1 MWENWIFSGGT
12 HYHNQNGCWLND
24 ECNPLR
30 IRPWRKKNRMYFCFF
45 FKSWWLLTKFLRV
58 FHTYIPDPLEN
69 CSTRATF
76 LWSWFHSLNH
86 LCQHTEHSFLFSLQ
100 LTRQYSKKKKK
111 INNKKSLVYSQKK
124 SNLNNLLFTIQL
136 HWLYYC
142 FWMVTTIGMRLHC
155 LEIHLR
161 FACTCCSN
169 NFSQFSR
176 VQPSI
181 KEFI

>member
-1 MWENWIFSGGT
+1 MNVNPWEL
-12 HYHNQNGCWLND
+12 HH
-24 ECNPLR
+24 EE
-30 IRPWRKKNRMYFCFF
+30 KKNKMYFYYF

-58 FHTYIPDPLEN
+58 FHPYILDPLEN

-86 LCQHTEHSFLFSLQ
+86 LCLHTEHSFLFSLQ
-100 LTRQYSKKKKK
+100 LTRQYSYKSGK
-111 INNKKSLVYSQKK
+111 INNRKLLVYTPRKKSK
-124 SNLNNLLFTIQL
+124 LNNLLFSIQL
-136 HWLYYC
+136 RWLYHY
-142 FWMVTTIGMRLHC
+142 FWMVTTVGMRLHC
-155 LEIHLR
+155 LQIHLR

-181 KEFI
+181 EEFI